1 MIKIEQS
8 SQPNDTIK
16 PSANNRLNHERMTRN
31 GLGNYAQSGQ
41 IKNRHSF
48 QKCDLIESISR
59 YTGLPEEF
67 ITPFGNPADIRET
80 IALIVIRP
88 GDNIIITGPADISS
102 LNDADNFGAQ
112 IICHYGASPF
122 SADVDGLLEKVN
134 DRTALISLANPNSP
148 TGTVYSQEEILQIL
162 ETVPMSKLFIDESF
176 FEYGGISAIDLVR
189 RHDNL
194 IIMRTFT
201 EGFGLTGNPC
211 SYLLTSPSL
220 KRKLTSSVVD
230 KTPSET
236 AVAAAVMAISNLNDM
251 NQRMEQIRENMI
263 FLSVR
268 LRALGISC
276 RMTPLD
282 LFLVKVND
290 TRGVISSLKDNDIFA
305 ADLSYLPQL
314 ENYIS
319 IHIRD
324 DAFSIRLIEAFENM
338 PSELYRPS
346 RISKT
351 KITLHRSP
359 EENIGSGIQLETVDS
374 AMS

>member
-1 MIKIEQS
+1 MIKTEQL
-8 SQPNDTIK
+8 SQSNETIK
-16 PSANNRLNHERMTRN
+16 SSANNHLNHERMTHN
-31 GLGNYAQSGQ
+31 ALGNYAQSGQ
-41 IKNRHSF
+41 IKNRRSF
-48 QKCDLIESISR
+48 QKCDLIEAISR

-67 ITPFGNPADIRET
+67 ITLFGNPVDIRET
-80 IALIVIRP
+80 IARMAIRP
-88 GDNIIITGPADISS
+88 GDNIIMAGPVDISS
-102 LNDADNFGAQ
+102 LIDADNLGAQ

-134 DRTALISLANPNSP
+134 GRTGLISLANPNSP
-148 TGTVYSQEEILQIL
+148 TGTICSQEEILQIL
-162 ETVPMSKLFIDESF
+162 ETVPRSKLFIDESF
-176 FEYGGISAIDLVR
+176 FEYSGISAIDLVR

-201 EGFGLTGNPC
+201 EGFRLTGNPC

-220 KRKLTSSVVD
+220 KRKLASSVVD
-230 KTPSET
+230 KAPSET
-236 AVAAAVMAISNLNDM
+236 AVVAAVMAISTLNDM

-276 RMTPLD
+276 RITPLD
-282 LFLVKVND
+282 LFLVKGND
-290 TRGVISSLKDNDIFA
+290 TRGVISCLKDNDIFA

-319 IHIRD
+319 IHVRD
-324 DAFSIRLIEAFENM
+324 DAFSMRLIEAFENM

-346 RISKT
+346 RILKT
-351 KITLHRSP
+351 KITLHRPP
-359 EENIGSGIQLETVDS
+359 EENIGSGLQLATVDS
-374 AMS
+374 ARS